1 MDNFNFFI
9 LIYTKNPY
17 ESIDLSFFFTTSYSV
32 VFVGLLFF
40 FKKLIKLQEEANVL
54 LRKLLE
60 NKNSTDNR
68 SNNPMPSEDLEK
80 LKTSYMAKMKKYD

>member
-1 MDNFNFFI
+1 MEI
-9 LIYTKNPY
+9 IQL
-17 ESIDLSFFFTTSYSV
+17 
-32 VFVGLLFF
+32 LLFIMIILTLLNGIMF

>member
-1 MDNFNFFI
+1 MEI
-9 LIYTKNPY
+9 IQL
-17 ESIDLSFFFTTSYSV
+17 
-32 VFVGLLFF
+32 LLFIMIILTLLNGIIF

-54 LRKLLE
+54 LKKLLE

>member
-1 MDNFNFFI
+1 MEI
-9 LIYTKNPY
+9 IQL
-17 ESIDLSFFFTTSYSV
+17 
-32 VFVGLLFF
+32 LLFIMIILTLLNGIMF

-68 SNNPMPSEDLEK
+68 SNNPMSSEDLEK

>member
-1 MDNFNFFI
+1 MEI
-9 LIYTKNPY
+9 IQL
-17 ESIDLSFFFTTSYSV
+17 
-32 VFVGLLFF
+32 LLFIMIILTLLNGIMF

-54 LRKLLE
+54 LRRLLE

-68 SNNPMPSEDLEK
+68 TNNPMPSEDLEK

>member
-1 MDNFNFFI
+1 MEI
-9 LIYTKNPY
+9 IQL
-17 ESIDLSFFFTTSYSV
+17 
-32 VFVGLLFF
+32 LLFIMIILTLLNGIIF

>member
-1 MDNFNFFI
+1 MEI
-9 LIYTKNPY
+9 IQL
-17 ESIDLSFFFTTSYSV
+17 
-32 VFVGLLFF
+32 LLFIMIILTLLNGIIF
-40 FKKLIKLQEEANVL
+40 FKKLIKLQEEANIL

-80 LKTSYMAKMKKYD
+80 LKTSYMAKMKK

>member
-1 MDNFNFFI
+1 MEI
-9 LIYTKNPY
+9 IQL
-17 ESIDLSFFFTTSYSV
+17 
-32 VFVGLLFF
+32 LLFIMIILTLLNGIIF

-54 LRKLLE
+54 LRKLLD

>member
-1 MDNFNFFI
+1 MEI
-9 LIYTKNPY
+9 IQL
-17 ESIDLSFFFTTSYSV
+17 
-32 VFVGLLFF
+32 LLFIMIILTLLNGIIF

-54 LRKLLE
+54 LKKLLE

-68 SNNPMPSEDLEK
+68 SNNPMPSEDLER

>member
-1 MDNFNFFI
+1 MEI
-9 LIYTKNPY
+9 IQL
-17 ESIDLSFFFTTSYSV
+17 
-32 VFVGLLFF
+32 LLFIMIILTLFNGIIF

>member
-1 MDNFNFFI
+1 MEI
-9 LIYTKNPY
+9 IQL
-17 ESIDLSFFFTTSYSV
+17 
-32 VFVGLLFF
+32 LLFIMIILTLLNGIIF
-40 FKKLIKLQEEANVL
+40 FKKLIKLQEEANIL

>member
-1 MDNFNFFI
+1 MII
-9 LIYTKNPY
+9 LT
-17 ESIDLSFFFTTSYSV
+17 
-32 VFVGLLFF
+32 LLNGIIF

-54 LRKLLE
+54 LKKLLE

>member
-1 MDNFNFFI
+1 MEIIQLPLFI
-9 LIYTKNPY
+9 MIILK
-17 ESIDLSFFFTTSYSV
+17 
-32 VFVGLLFF
+32 LLNGIIF

-60 NKNSTDNR
+60 NKNSTDNK
-68 SNNPMPSEDLEK
+68 SDNPMLSEDLEK

>member
-1 MDNFNFFI
+1 MEI
-9 LIYTKNPY
+9 IQL
-17 ESIDLSFFFTTSYSV
+17 
-32 VFVGLLFF
+32 LLFIMIILTLLNGIIF

-80 LKTSYMAKMKKYD
+80 LKTSYMANMKKYD

>member
-1 MDNFNFFI
+1 MEI
-9 LIYTKNPY
+9 IQL
-17 ESIDLSFFFTTSYSV
+17 
-32 VFVGLLFF
+32 LLFIMIILTLLNGIMF

-54 LRKLLE
+54 LRRLLE

>member
-1 MDNFNFFI
+1 MEI
-9 LIYTKNPY
+9 IQL
-17 ESIDLSFFFTTSYSV
+17 
-32 VFVGLLFF
+32 LLFIMIILTLLNGIIF

-54 LRKLLE
+54 LRKLLD

-80 LKTSYMAKMKKYD
+80 LKTSYMAKMKKYE

>member
-1 MDNFNFFI
+1 M
-9 LIYTKNPY
+9 
-17 ESIDLSFFFTTSYSV
+17 
-32 VFVGLLFF
+32 F

-80 LKTSYMAKMKKYD
+80 LKTSYMAKMKKYE

>member
-1 MDNFNFFI
+1 MEI
-9 LIYTKNPY
+9 IQL
-17 ESIDLSFFFTTSYSV
+17 
-32 VFVGLLFF
+32 LLFIMIILTLLNGIIF

-54 LRKLLE
+54 LKKLLE

-80 LKTSYMAKMKKYD
+80 LKTSYMAKMKKY

>member
-1 MDNFNFFI
+1 MEI
-9 LIYTKNPY
+9 IQL
-17 ESIDLSFFFTTSYSV
+17 
-32 VFVGLLFF
+32 LLFIMIILTLLNGIIF

-54 LRKLLE
+54 LRKLLD

-80 LKTSYMAKMKKYD
+80 LKISYMAKMKKYD

>member
-1 MDNFNFFI
+1 MEI
-9 LIYTKNPY
+9 IQL
-17 ESIDLSFFFTTSYSV
+17 
-32 VFVGLLFF
+32 LLFIMIILTLLNGIIF

-54 LRKLLE
+54 LKKLLE
-60 NKNSTDNR
+60 NKNSIDNR

>member
-1 MDNFNFFI
+1 MRIRVQITFKFGI
-9 LIYTKNPY
+9 TKIV
-17 ESIDLSFFFTTSYSV
+17 SLTVLAIC
-32 VFVGLLFF
+32 VGIIF

-54 LRKLLE
+54 LRKLLD